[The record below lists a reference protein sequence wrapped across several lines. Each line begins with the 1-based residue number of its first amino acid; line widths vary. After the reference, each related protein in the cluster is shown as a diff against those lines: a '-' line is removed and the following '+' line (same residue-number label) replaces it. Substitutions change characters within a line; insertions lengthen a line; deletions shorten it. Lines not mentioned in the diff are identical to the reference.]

1 MSSERTL
8 KIREIQRRKAGYFDW
23 QSDPKYK
30 KFEKIERVDLKYS
43 FVFKFLEKNILFDE
57 GTFFTHYA
65 GMKTDDNLIKRL
77 NVPNIGLMPTYIDF
91 AKTLIKNSILKDE
104 TFSRI
109 IAENISKD
117 KKKIEDLTEYLR
129 FLYANEDSADSR
141 IDLFKIDKDITVA
154 LEDIK
159 SLINRYIHQNFTIVL
174 AIESFLSENLG
185 KDHDITQTI
194 RAALDLGILDKKS
207 KYYWYI
213 QKVRRRN
220 LYTFVV
226 FDKLNRE
233 ITQFFF
239 KNGKYFKIEPFD
251 KNIWDWIKKVN
262 VNLILDGEVIFE
274 RGGKVIESGGKL
286 YEISMEEEDYEV
298 QIEEGLLTEIF
309 DKTDEIDDIYE
320 EEDENKIINFAEMNL
335 FEEKAHVDE
344 FDEFE
349 RSLKEKKDVPGE
361 IAEAQDDISEG
372 KNEIESIEEPEMN
385 VPPILE
391 KNLYSRIQILDEEL
405 INLFQHSK
413 VEIANFINDINE
425 ITPGGISEINSLAV
439 ELEEEFKKIKEIY
452 EIFLSAAEQLQ

>member
-8 KIREIQRRKAGYFDW
+8 KIREIQRRKAGFFDW

-65 GMKTDDNLIKRL
+65 AMKTDDNLIKKL
-77 NVPNIGLMPTYIDF
+77 NVPNIRLMPSYVDF

-104 TFSRI
+104 TFSSI

-141 IDLFKIDKDITVA
+141 IDLFKIDKEITEA

-174 AIESFLSENLG
+174 AIESFLSENFG
-185 KDHDITQTI
+185 KERDITQTI

-239 KNGKYFKIEPFD
+239 KNGEYFKIEPFD
-251 KNIWDWIKKVN
+251 KEIWDWIKKVN

-274 RGGKVIESGGKL
+274 REGKAIESGEKL
-286 YEISMEEEDYEV
+286 YEISMEEEDNEV
-298 QIEEGLLTEIF
+298 QIEGGLLTQIF
-309 DKTDEIDDIYE
+309 DKTDEIEDIYE
-320 EEDENKIINFAEMNL
+320 EEDENKIINFAKMNL

-344 FDEFE
+344 FEEFE
-349 RSLKEKKDVPGE
+349 RSLKEKKDVTGE
-361 IAEAQDDISEG
+361 IAEG
-372 KNEIESIEEPEMN
+372 KNDIESIEEPIPEIN
-385 VPPILE
+385 ESPILE

-413 VEIANFINDINE
+413 VEIANFINGINE

>member
-8 KIREIQRRKAGYFDW
+8 KIREIQRRKAGFFDW
-23 QSDPKYK
+23 KSDPKYK

-65 GMKTDDNLIKRL
+65 AMKTDDNLIKRL

-141 IDLFKIDKDITVA
+141 IDLFKIDKEITEA

-174 AIESFLSENLG
+174 AIESFLSENFG
-185 KDHDITQTI
+185 KERDITQTI

-239 KNGKYFKIEPFD
+239 KNGEYFKIEPFD
-251 KNIWDWIKKVN
+251 KEIWDWIKKVN

-274 RGGKVIESGGKL
+274 REGKAIESEGKL
-286 YEISMEEEDYEV
+286 YEISMEEEDNEV
-298 QIEEGLLTEIF
+298 QIEGGLLTEIF

-320 EEDENKIINFAEMNL
+320 EEDENKIINFAKMNL

-344 FDEFE
+344 FEEFE

-361 IAEAQDDISEG
+361 IAEG
-372 KNEIESIEEPEMN
+372 KNDIESIEEPIPEIN
-385 VPPILE
+385 ESPILE

-413 VEIANFINDINE
+413 VEIANFINGINE